1 MPSSLLST
9 QAPVSQLPTPQVVAG
24 VRESQE
30 TMMNMLS
37 KMMERLDKLESERAT
52 PQSRNGTRQSRN
64 VHRPPRR
71 TNINSKKSVVCLNCG
86 KEGHYMRGCAAPRS
100 KPPRN

>member
-1 MPSSLLST
+1 MRQKSPRTLDEAVSVTLELESYLVPSSLLST
-9 QAPVSQLPTPQVVAG
+9 QSPASQLPTPQVVAG

-71 TNINSKKSVVCLNCG
+71 IN
-86 KEGHYMRGCAAPRS
+86 
-100 KPPRN
+100 